1 MSQKDVSDLI
11 FRRVAN
17 VLLDQVLPPH
27 VNDCLTIGVAI
38 MPDQEEIDVRVVL
51 IEEKVTPVCATICD
65 YHRNLP
71 SVVVRV
77 DFWEVKL
84 VVIGLCLWSIVLPRG
99 GKGLK

>member
-1 MSQKDVSDLI
+1 MYQICKNVDFILLSQKDVPDLI

-51 IEEKVTPVCATICD
+51 IEEKVTPVCTTICD
-65 YHRNLP
+65 YHRFYLP
-71 SVVVRV
+71 
-77 DFWEVKL
+77 
-84 VVIGLCLWSIVLPRG
+84 
-99 GKGLK
+99 

>member
-1 MSQKDVSDLI
+1 
-11 FRRVAN
+11 
-17 VLLDQVLPPH
+17 
-27 VNDCLTIGVAI
+27 
-38 MPDQEEIDVRVVL
+38 MPDQEKIDVRVVL
-51 IEEKVTPVCATICD
+51 IVNNIEEKVTPVCATICD
-65 YHRNLP
+65 YHRILP